1 MAITI
6 HLAGPLGAYTES
18 RVDIE
23 IPRAGN
29 VLDFLMKLSSMFPRV
44 RDRIL
49 DEHYKTRPYVNIF
62 VNADNIRDLQG
73 ERTLIKEGD
82 DVWVLP
88 SVAGG

>member
-1 MAITI
+1 MSITI
-6 HLAGPLGAYTES
+6 HLAGPLGAYTDR

-23 IPRAGN
+23 IPHAGD
-29 VLDFLMKLSSMFPRV
+29 VLELLMKLFAMFPRV

-49 DEHYKTRPYVNIF
+49 DEHDKTRPYVNIF

-73 ERTLIKEGD
+73 EKTAISEGD